1 MPRPQKQTVDYFPH
15 YANASEK
22 KTLYILETK
31 FGTAAYAFWFKLLE
45 ILASSPGHYFNF
57 NNPAEWEFL
66 LAKTRVSDSIGRQ
79 ILDELALLDAIDADL
94 YQEKYLWSQNLV
106 DGLAEVYRRR
116 QLDLPQRPSLNSH
129 KPPHSGVNDDINP
142 TTSEVSTDRNTQRE
156 EVEELER
163 GSRGKETKS
172 PSSFIAY
179 KEKLIT
185 TYPDLDIDAEWER
198 CQIWYRDHK
207 KTIKSPSLA
216 LGNWCRRE
224 TEIRE
229 DRTKSGKKEPK
240 LGGDK
245 WPKHL

>member
-57 NNPAEWEFL
+57 NNPAEWAFL

-116 QLDLPQRPSLNSH
+116 QLDLPLRPSLNSH
-129 KPPHSGVNDDINP
+129 KPPHSVVIDDINP
-142 TTSEVSTDRNTQRE
+142 TTSEVSTDINTQRE
-156 EVEELER
+156 EVER
-163 GSRGKETKS
+163 GSRGEETKS

-179 KEKLIT
+179 KEKLRI
-185 TYPDLDIDAEWER
+185 TYPDLDIDAEWES
-198 CQIWYRDHK
+198 CQIWYRDHGK
-207 KTIKSPSLA
+207 IIKSPSLA
-216 LGNWCRRE
+216 LRNWCRKESEIRGDKGKRE
-224 TEIRE
+224 T
-229 DRTKSGKKEPK
+229 K
-240 LGGDK
+240 LGEDH